1 MSPEYES
8 SAVLLRR
15 AALQHGLAGQAALEG
30 EFVLRAKVFLSEARE
45 IQLAAHRAG
54 VPGGEVAKLRSD
66 AIDILF
72 DALFLKAGPAASAI
86 SLVAT
91 GGYGR
96 AELCP
101 LSDIDLLVLVP
112 RHSAATKALVES
124 ILYPLWDL
132 GLKVGQ
138 SVRTVTESTNY
149 AKDDLHLHVALLETR
164 HLCGSAELYAQLE
177 AKTAALLSGQA
188 WKPFARAIVE
198 SQRKRREKAG
208 GSAYLQE
215 PDLKNGVGALRD
227 VQGCIWI
234 ARTARNGVGPAGLAA
249 SGFLPSV
256 DLQKFEEAKQVLL
269 RLRCELHFQVT
280 RPTEQLSLER
290 QDTMSQ
296 GLGYRG
302 TLTERIGGMMR
313 EYFDAADHVRRCA
326 EIVEGAVMGE
336 PEPEGWGAPFSMDGL
351 RVVPGGT
358 VTAEHR
364 LVFEEDPG
372 RLVRLFRICQIHEA
386 RPDRALSLLV
396 RERAHLLTPALAAS
410 EEASSALRAML
421 TEGGRVYGTLNALRE
436 HGLLYRLV
444 PEFAGLHCLVQFEFY
459 HRWTADVHTL
469 RCLMELDTIYAGET
483 PVDQKYRQVVLGNE
497 SPSLLYAILFLHDI
511 AKSGGIEGHAERG
524 VPIADKIL
532 ERLGFDAR
540 EREIAAGVIRH
551 HLVMGLYWQRHDIDD
566 PANIDRFARLM
577 GDEQVLR
584 SLFVHTR
591 CDARATSPDLW
602 TDFKDGQHW
611 SLYRRTLAKL
621 AGEEEHDH
629 VAAISALRAA
639 TAAILGKDVPADEI
653 EAHFTTMPRG
663 YYLHAA
669 AEDAAHHLRM
679 IHRLIASVSEADAEV
694 SLRPIVE
701 WHDDAGSGQSIVTVV
716 TWDRAGLFS
725 RMAGAFAVAGINI
738 VSCRAFSRDD
748 DVAIDFFKVVLPLG
762 KEAASKERFT
772 AALAKSL
779 LEGTDLVE
787 DVAAEEQRALMTA
800 PRRKAFVPLAAKVEV
815 YYEVDLARTV
825 IEIQCNDRLG
835 LLFRVGRA
843 IREAGYA
850 ITFANIATEQGFAID
865 TFYLTPERGLTRD
878 PHPPEALAEALRG
891 VVS

>member
-1 MSPEYES
+1 MSPEFES
-8 SAVLLRR
+8 ASVNLRR
-15 AALQHGLAGQAALEG
+15 SALQHGLAGEASLEG
-30 EFVLRAKVFLSEARE
+30 EFVPRAKVFLAEARE
-45 IQLAAHRAG
+45 IQLGAHRAG
-54 VPGGEVAKLRSD
+54 APGGLVARLRSD
-66 AIDILF
+66 AIDILIE
-72 DALFLKAGPAASAI
+72 ALFLRAGASAASLA
-86 SLVAT
+86 LVAT

-138 SVRTVTESTNY
+138 SVRTVTEASNY

-164 HLCGSAELYAQLE
+164 HLCGSVELYDQLE
-177 AKTAALLSGQA
+177 VKTAALLAGQA
-188 WKPFARAIVE
+188 WRPFARAIVE

-227 VQGCIWI
+227 VQGCVWI
-234 ARTARNGVGPAGLAA
+234 ARTARNGVGNAGLAS

-256 DLQKFEEAKQVLL
+256 DLQKFEEAKAVLL

-290 QDTMSQ
+290 QDLMSAA
-296 GLGYRG
+296 LGYRG
-302 TLTERIGGMMR
+302 TLTERIGAMMR
-313 EYFDAADHVRRCA
+313 EYFDAADHVRRCV

-336 PEPEGWGAPFSMDGL
+336 PEPEGWGAPFIMDGL

-358 VTAEHR
+358 VSAQHR

-386 RPDRALSLLV
+386 RPDRALSILV
-396 RERAHLLTPALAAS
+396 RERAHLLTPSVAAA
-410 EEASSALRAML
+410 EESSSALRAML
-421 TEGGRVYGTLNALRE
+421 TEGGRVYSALNALRE

-469 RCLMELDTIYAGET
+469 RCLLELDTIYAGAT
-483 PVDQKYRQVVLGNE
+483 TVDQKYREVVLGSE
-497 SPSLLYAILFLHDI
+497 APSLLYAILFLHDI

-524 VPIADKIL
+524 VPIADKVL

-611 SLYRRTLAKL
+611 SLYRRTLARL
-621 AGEEEHDH
+621 AGEGEHDL
-629 VAAISALRAA
+629 AAVIDTLRAA
-639 TAAILGKDVPADEI
+639 TAANLGSDVPADEI
-653 EAHFTTMPRG
+653 EAHFATMPRG

-701 WHDDAGSGQSIVTVV
+701 WHDDVGSGQSLVTVV

-762 KEAASKERFT
+762 KEVASKERFT
-772 AALAKSL
+772 AALARSL

-787 DVAAEEQRALMTA
+787 DVAAEERHALMTA
-800 PRRKAFVPLAAKVEV
+800 PRRKAFVPLAAKVEA

-850 ITFANIATEQGFAID
+850 ITFANISTEQGFAID
-865 TFYLTPERGLTRD
+865 TFYLTPERGLTRE
-878 PHPPEALAEALRG
+878 PHPPEVLAEALRG

>member
-30 EFVLRAKVFLSEARE
+30 EFVPRAKVFLAEARE

-54 VPGGEVAKLRSD
+54 VRGGEVARLRSD

-72 DALFLKAGPAASAI
+72 DALFLKAGPSAAAI

-188 WKPFARAIVE
+188 WRPFARAIVE

-227 VQGCIWI
+227 VQGCVWLARI
-234 ARTARNGVGPAGLAA
+234 ARGGAGLPGLGAA
-249 SGFLPSV
+249 GFLPAS
-256 DLQKFEEAKQVLL
+256 DLAKFEQARSCLL

-290 QDTMSQ
+290 QDTVAS
-296 GLGYRG
+296 GLGYPG
-302 TLTERIGGMMR
+302 DLKERIGALMR
-313 EYFDAADHVRRCA
+313 DYFDAADHVRRCV
-326 EIVEGAVMGE
+326 EMIEGAVLGE
-336 PEPEGWGAPFSMDGL
+336 PEPEGWGEPIEVDGF
-351 RVVPGGT
+351 RIVPGGT
-358 VTAEHR
+358 VSAQHR

-372 RLVRLFRICQIHEA
+372 RLVRLFRLCQVHEA
-386 RPDRALSLLV
+386 RPERALSLLV
-396 RERAHLLTPALAAS
+396 RERAHLLTPAIAFT
-410 EEASSALRAML
+410 EASCSALRAML
-421 TEGGRVYGTLNALRE
+421 TEAGRVFGAMHALRE
-436 HGLLYRLV
+436 HDLLYRLV
-444 PEFAGLHCLVQFEFY
+444 PEFSGLHCLVQFEFY

-469 RCLMELDTIYAGET
+469 RCLRELDEIYEGKDE
-483 PVDQKYRQVVLGNE
+483 VDRRYRDVVLGSE
-497 SPSLLYAILFLHDI
+497 APSFLYAILFLHDI

-524 VPIADKIL
+524 VPIADAVL
-532 ERLGFDAR
+532 ERIGFDAR
-540 EREIAAGVIRH
+540 EREVAAAVIRH
-551 HLVMGLYWQRHDIDD
+551 HLVMGLYWQRHDVDD
-566 PANIDRFARLM
+566 PANIERFAAIV

-602 TDFKDGQHW
+602 TEFKDGQHW
-611 SLYRRTLAKL
+611 SLYRRALARL
-621 AGEEEHDH
+621 AGEEERDH
-629 VAAISALRAA
+629 GAVVATLRAA
-639 TAAILGKDVPADEI
+639 TLAALGGDVPADEV
-653 EAHFTTMPRG
+653 EAHFATMPRG

-701 WHDDAGSGQSIVTVV
+701 WHDDAGSGQSLVTVV

-738 VSCRAFSRDD
+738 VSCRAFSRED

-772 AALAKSL
+772 GALARSL

-800 PRRKAFVPLAAKVEV
+800 PRRKAFVPLAAKVEA
-815 YYEVDLARTV
+815 YYETDLARTV

-835 LLFRVGRA
+835 LLFRVGRT
-843 IREAGYA
+843 IRDAGYA

-865 TFYLTPERGLTRD
+865 TFYLSPERGLTRE